1 MDGSFS
7 PQTVQVLCMFLG
19 AISSSHKFAIH
30 NGLYEFKYAPVDRD
44 IYYSCDLCAQH
55 TDGNPNDYVLD

>member
-1 MDGSFS
+1 MDRSFS

-19 AISSSHKFAIH
+19 AITSYHKFAIH
-30 NGLYEFKYAPVDRD
+30 KGFTSLNTPLSTEKISITLV
-44 IYYSCDLCAQH
+44 ISAQH